1 MGCRGQRKPA
11 GLDQKNRVFKSSDHF
26 CFYFHGKDFF
36 LWAGLGLMFLS
47 LIFNLGCQLK
57 RSGFSYSEEL
67 VIPIRKVVVLGFRN
81 AALETGESGPVSSPV
96 SGAVFMSGPVPE
108 GVTHKMTG
116 SILDML
122 KHNEKYELILPAY
135 ANRVYLSRLEKNK
148 EVPFL
153 KALQEIGN
161 PFKADAIL
169 VGHIYRWQEREG
181 SDFAAGTPASVAFDL
196 YFIKPDDGIIMW
208 QAQFDKTQQSLSEN
222 LLDVGIFFKGK
233 GRWMTAEK
241 LAGLG
246 LKKMADEMP

>member
-1 MGCRGQRKPA
+1 MGCRGQSTPA
-11 GLDQKNRVFKSSDHF
+11 GLDQKKRVFKSSDHF
-26 CFYFHGKDFF
+26 CFHGKNFF
-36 LWAGLGLMFLS
+36 SWAGLGLGLMFLS
-47 LIFNLGCQLK
+47 LIFNVGCQFK

-81 AALETGESGPVSSPV
+81 AALETRESGPVSSPV
-96 SGAVFMSGPVPE
+96 SGAVFMSGSVPE
-108 GVTHKMTG
+108 GVPHEMTG

-122 KHNEKYELILPAY
+122 EHYEKYELILPAQ
-135 ANRVYLSRLEKNK
+135 ANRVYLSRLEHNK
-148 EVPFL
+148 DVPFL
-153 KALQEIGN
+153 KALKEIGN

-222 LLDVGIFFKGK
+222 LLDVGMFFKGK

-246 LKKMADEMP
+246 LKKMVDEMP